1 LTVELAVT
9 PRGPFSLQFSARF
22 SSDATRTFRD
32 GLFTQVLAVEDRV
45 EVARAWQIPDGAIAI
60 VGESQ
65 AGVDRMRWLL
75 ALDDDH
81 SDFLRLVRDD
91 PMLGRASRSLRGLR
105 PIRVPTVAQ
114 ALLRAFCG
122 QLIEAKVARRLEQ
135 TIIRKLCAAGPDRL
149 HVSPTTSDLASVAPA
164 QLRAIGLHTRRSA
177 ALVRLCRS
185 FELERLHE
193 QPTATIAQRLER
205 ERGLGPWSVGVVCL
219 EGLGRMDYGLVGD
232 LGLVKLLR
240 ALRGRPVEGWETA
253 ELLEPYGEWA
263 GLASMYLLAGFAR
276 GLLPVSE
283 ARAA

>member
-45 EVARAWQIPDGAIAI
+45 EVARAWQIPDGTVAI

>member
-9 PRGPFSLQFSARF
+9 PRGPFSLPFSARL

-45 EVARAWQIPDGAIAI
+45 EVARAWQVPDGTVAI
-60 VGESQ
+60 VAESK
-65 AGVDRMRWLL
+65 AGAERMRWLL

-91 PMLGRASRSLRGLR
+91 PMLGAASRALRGLR

-135 TIIRKLCAAGPDRL
+135 TIIRKLCPAGPDRL
-149 HVSPTTSDLASVAPA
+149 HVSPTTRDLATLAPA

-193 QPTATIAQRLER
+193 QPTAAVAQRLER

-240 ALRGRPVEGWETA
+240 TLRGRPVEGWETA

-263 GLASMYLLAGFAR
+263 GLASVYLLAGFAR